1 MNNVFHQHK
10 YYCKDLK
17 IIFVSDYIIQ
27 FNNVINDII
36 SDNIGNDNSKKE
48 EIKVDEIKKK
58 ILLMIIIIF
67 LKLNY

>member
-1 MNNVFHQHK
+1 MNHVFHQHK

-17 IIFVSDYIIQ
+17 IIFVSDYINQ

-36 SDNIGNDNSKKE
+36 SDNSGNDNSKKE

-58 ILLMIIIIF
+58 
-67 LKLNY
+67 YY

>member
-17 IIFVSDYIIQ
+17 IIFVSDYINQ

-58 ILLMIIIIF
+58 
-67 LKLNY
+67 YY

>member
-1 MNNVFHQHK
+1 MNHVFHQHK